1 MTHPLD
7 WPYRDK
13 FNNAL
18 LELQEQGVLAR
29 LKNKWW
35 NEIGAGVCGVSFRFA
50 FRCFT
55 KYFELSLNQAKSA
68 DDGPSRLGIKN
79 LSGIYLVLIVGSIL
93 AFIFSFLYWC
103 LFVYKKAKFY
113 EVFD

>member
-1 MTHPLD
+1 MSHSLD

-35 NEIGAGVCGVSFRFA
+35 NEIGAGVCGVSFRFVS
-50 FRCFT
+50 RYYN
-55 KYFELSLNQAKSA
+55 KY
-68 DDGPSRLGIKN
+68 I
-79 LSGIYLVLIVGSIL
+79 
-93 AFIFSFLYWC
+93 
-103 LFVYKKAKFY
+103 
-113 EVFD
+113 